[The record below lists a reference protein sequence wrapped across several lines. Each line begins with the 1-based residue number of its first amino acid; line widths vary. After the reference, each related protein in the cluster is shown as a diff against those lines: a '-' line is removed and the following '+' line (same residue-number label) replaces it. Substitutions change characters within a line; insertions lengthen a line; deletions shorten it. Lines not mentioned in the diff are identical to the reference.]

1 MHEHGAQNKEAQDT
15 TRWMLEVSD
24 AVQVEGAVAVP
35 QLEVVAAA
43 DDMPAAD
50 TAADTQAAV
59 EIPPNKKVISIL
71 HISRSMST
79 TASGACDQCHMRY
92 TCTGLKCT
100 TEPLSACASRH
111 LLHDILNTADK
122 HTWRYQMALQAKK
135 NVGIE
140 LEKQQAVV
148 SGIMSRVGFDT
159 LEVSDQT
166 RKAIAEMGFTQMT
179 EVQAR
184 TIPQLLTG
192 RDVLGAAKTGQHQHH

>member
-1 MHEHGAQNKEAQDT
+1 M
-15 TRWMLEVSD
+15 
-24 AVQVEGAVAVP
+24 
-35 QLEVVAAA
+35 
-43 DDMPAAD
+43 
-50 TAADTQAAV
+50 
-59 EIPPNKKVISIL
+59 
-71 HISRSMST
+71 
-79 TASGACDQCHMRY
+79 
-92 TCTGLKCT
+92 
-100 TEPLSACASRH
+100 
-111 LLHDILNTADK
+111 
-122 HTWRYQMALQAKK
+122 QAKK

-192 RDVLGAAKTGQHQHH
+192 RDVLGAAKTGQHQHHQAPHF